1 MQLDDAASQISS
13 ERDDP
18 RRRGDT
24 LLALSN
30 AIVRLYKEHYGKGP
44 TKARAYHHG
53 DVITCVLRDCF
64 TRAERTLIETGHD
77 QSVIEGRYRLQTA
90 LRRKFVAAVEEITG
104 RRVIGFMSGTQL
116 DPDMSSEVFVLE
128 PEPNGGGD
136 GEDSQA
142 PV

>member
-1 MQLDDAASQISS
+1 MQLGDAASDISS
-13 ERDDP
+13 THGDGRL
-18 RRRGDT
+18 RGDM

-77 QSVIEGRYRLQTA
+77 DSVIQGRYRLQTA
-90 LRRKFVAAVEEITG
+90 LRRKFVEAVEEITG

-116 DPDMSSEVFVLE
+116 DPDMSAEVFVLE
-128 PEPNGGGD
+128 PEPEGS
-136 GEDSQA
+136 GEPGEARD
-142 PV
+142 